1 MVEQFE
7 ALLTPVL
14 TQAYATAR
22 HLTRGDGDAAE
33 NLVQEAALRAFRA
46 FHTFQGGTNFR
57 AWFLRIVTNLY
68 LEQYRRAKR
77 APVTVSV
84 DETSDLH
91 LFRSAKGAGLF
102 EDPQAD
108 PARQVIGRL
117 SQEQVTRALESLADE
132 FRSVCSLYFV
142 QEMSYLEIS
151 EVVGV
156 PVGTVRSRL
165 HRGRKMLQRQLWDA
179 ALEAGLVD
187 RRQPA

>member
-84 DETSDLH
+84 DET
-91 LFRSAKGAGLF
+91 
-102 EDPQAD
+102 
-108 PARQVIGRL
+108 RL
-117 SQEQVTRALESLADE
+117 PGLADHCIVHSTHTGLL
-132 FRSVCSLYFV
+132 FSRDA
-142 QEMSYLEIS
+142 
-151 EVVGV
+151 VGQAAHFL
-156 PVGTVRSRL
+156 R
-165 HRGRKMLQRQLWDA
+165 HGRFEHA
-179 ALEAGLVD
+179 AEQSDV
-187 RRQPA
+187 